1 MRRGKRFS
9 FAVELV
15 ALAALVA
22 ALAGCSS
29 GADTTDGAGNTT
41 EPAETAV
48 IITISAAASLTDAL
62 DEVTAAYTAV
72 NPNIT
77 FSINYGASGTLQE
90 QISQGAEA
98 DIFFSASKKYMD
110 ALEDDGLV
118 VDGTRGNVLG
128 NELVVVV
135 PKDSTLTVSSLAD
148 LAGDDFT
155 IVALGDPEAVPAG
168 KYAEQSLA
176 SVGVDAAVLAKAVRG
191 SDVKGVLTYV
201 ETGDAEAGIVYATD
215 ALASDAVKVAFTI
228 PSDAHDPIVYPAA
241 VLNMGASQEAAR
253 AFLDYLRSDEAMAI
267 FGSYGFTAAQ

>member
-1 MRRGKRFS
+1 MRRGKRFN

-22 ALAGCSS
+22 ALVGCSS

-62 DEVTAAYTAV
+62 DEVTAAYTAA
-72 NPNIT
+72 NPNIA

-135 PKDSTLTVSSLAD
+135 PKDSTLAVSSLAD

-241 VLNMGASQEAAR
+241 VLNMGASQEAAK